1 VIHPSYFYLVILA
14 VGAFAVPAGIGAQSP
29 EPRTAAQQNAPKPKI
44 TYPDTQNGLKLLAG
58 DILQAQKE
66 NNGPRAQELLDSFVL
81 PNFRE
86 WYAKNFNEYAVVRAV
101 PAYAVSGTQL
111 PAQLASLFLS
121 SYQEGF
127 RNIEAVRFEDEQS
140 ACSSEPVF
148 GAMTARISRVPLYEL
163 RFTHG
168 DRYKRVFAFAHVDGT
183 FRLILLADLS
193 KPAVSS
199 NSQAASLPAKL
210 PSPEERVTKRAS
222 VQAAR
227 LVCRVQPYYPE
238 EARRQRISG
247 TVRFH
252 AVIGKDGS
260 IKQLEALTGPSQ
272 LVTAA
277 QWAVSQWRYH
287 PTLVNGE
294 PVEVDTTIDVI
305 YSLSG

>member
-1 VIHPSYFYLVILA
+1 MIQTFRRVCWILF
-14 VGAFAVPAGIGAQSP
+14 VCTLPTNTYGHSSAQSLP
-29 EPRTAAQQNAPKPKI
+29 TQVQAHSAV
-44 TYPDTQNGLKLLAG
+44 TYPDSQAGLKQFAADVLKAQRENDTALA
-58 DILQAQKE
+58 QQ
-66 NNGPRAQELLDSFVL
+66 LLDSVVL

-86 WYAKNFNEYAVVRAV
+86 WYSKNFNEYAVARAV
-101 PAYAVSGTQL
+101 PAYSANGPRL
-111 PAQLASLFLS
+111 PAQLATVFLNTFRD
-121 SYQEGF
+121 GF
-127 RNIEAVRFEDEQS
+127 RNIEAIRFEDEQS
-140 ACSSEPVF
+140 ACSSAPVF
-148 GAMTARISRVPLYEL
+148 SAMTARISRVPLYEL

-168 DRYKRVFAFAHVDGT
+168 DRFQRVFAFAHVDGT

-193 KPAVSS
+193 KPIAAAGSPATNPSTKPLSS
-199 NSQAASLPAKL
+199 EDRLTL
-210 PSPEERVTKRAS
+210 GAS
-222 VQAAR
+222 VTAAR

-252 AVIGKDGS
+252 AIIGKDGS
-260 IKQLEALTGPSQ
+260 IKQLEVLTGAPQ

-305 YSLSG
+305 YSLTG